1 MRIVFLHALILATA
15 VATPAAELSGRVVSD
30 QKGVVGATV
39 AAVPYETR
47 YAAALR
53 ETRGGPAP
61 TPLAS
66 VTTTADGRFKLS
78 VPVTAPP
85 FVVLATFGGLAART
99 VDGVFEKNDAEDL
112 GEIALS
118 NGESLTGRVV
128 DQNGKPVAG
137 ALVRIGRD
145 GVPKSTGK
153 KVSSAS
159 TTCRD
164 VALRASR
171 SQGR

>member
-15 VATPAAELSGRVVSD
+15 VVAPGAELTGRIVSE

-61 TPLAS
+61 APLAS
-66 VTTTADGRFKLS
+66 VTPTADGRFKLS

-85 FVVLATFGGLAART
+85 FVVLATFGGLATRT
-99 VDGVFEKNDAEDL
+99 VDGVFEKVDTEDL

-118 NGESLTGRVV
+118 NSESLTGRVV
-128 DQNGKPVAG
+128 DLDGKPVGG

-145 GVPKSTGK
+145 VMPRI
-153 KVSSAS
+153 
-159 TTCRD
+159 RD
-164 VALRASR
+164 L
-171 SQGR
+171 